1 MCGGEMP
8 RAGLAAGVWSLLT
21 APKMEGCGNTLR
33 VGAFMVTPAALVV
46 VVLEAAVAALD
57 AAARLTPRSGPR
69 AEEVLVLRVVLVV
82 LGREL
87 LGRPQLK
94 FSHQPLSALLVRTR
108 AEERGVRV

>member
-1 MCGGEMP
+1 
-8 RAGLAAGVWSLLT
+8 
-21 APKMEGCGNTLR
+21 MEGCGNTLR
-33 VGAFMVTPAALVV
+33 VGAFMVKPAALVV

-69 AEEVLVLRVVLVV
+69 AEEVLVLRVVL
-82 LGREL
+82 GREL

>member
-1 MCGGEMP
+1 MGGGEMP

-33 VGAFMVTPAALVV
+33 VGAFMVKPAALVV

>member
-33 VGAFMVTPAALVV
+33 VGAFMVKPAALVV

-69 AEEVLVLRVVLVV
+69 VVLGVLVRVV

>member
-33 VGAFMVTPAALVV
+33 VGAFMVKPAALVV
-46 VVLEAAVAALD
+46 VVLEAAVAVLD
-57 AAARLTPRSGPR
+57 AAARLTPLVRV
-69 AEEVLVLRVVLVV
+69 EEVLVRVV

>member
-8 RAGLAAGVWSLLT
+8 RAGLATGVWSLLT

-33 VGAFMVTPAALVV
+33 VGAFMVKPAALVV

-69 AEEVLVLRVVLVV
+69 AEEVLVLRVVL
-82 LGREL
+82 GREL

>member
-1 MCGGEMP
+1 MGGGDIP
-8 RAGLAAGVWSLLT
+8 RVGLAAGVWSLLT

-33 VGAFMVTPAALVV
+33 VGAFMVKPAALVV
-46 VVLEAAVAALD
+46 VVLEVAAAALD

-69 AEEVLVLRVVLVV
+69 AEEVLVRVV

-94 FSHQPLSALLVRTR
+94 PSHQPLPALLVRTR
-108 AEERGVRV
+108 AEERGVRA